1 VLRQFGTTRR
11 IRAGTSRA
19 GDCVTSAT
27 TLASA
32 VRPIVNARLR
42 RVVAT
47 GGVVVFV
54 AALGYLVVLPLIRL
68 QTFAFE
74 DGAEGYRT
82 AYSAPGIGEVLWTT
96 AALATGSLVIAMV
109 LGTSLAW
116 AASRLPA
123 RYGFLRTLPV
133 LPIVIPAVANV
144 VGWVFLFSPRPGYLN
159 ALLRYLP
166 WWSDLESGP
175 VDIYSVPWIILI
187 TGFLLTSFVYLFVTA
202 GLQGINQE
210 HIEAAEA
217 CGSSPSGAFFK
228 VVLPLLRPALIY
240 GAGVVLLL
248 GLGQFTAPLLLG
260 SSLGINVVT
269 TEMFRYM
276 SESPVDFAAA
286 AAFGAPLVI
295 FGLVVVV
302 LQKIGL
308 GDQARFVTHGG
319 RAFRSSQRASKAAVV
334 MILLY
339 TAVSTV
345 LPIGSLIIVALSPYW
360 SSAIKPENFTLENF
374 GTVLSRSDTTEA
386 IVTSV
391 MASAVAVAIVLIVGF
406 IASSLL
412 LRWQSFKPVRALLD
426 LIVSLPL
433 GIPAVI
439 FGAGFLL
446 TYSYP
451 PLILYGSRWVIILVY
466 TALMLPF
473 GTRMLLSSMIS
484 LGDGY
489 LEASRA
495 SGAGLLAT
503 NLRIVLPLLR
513 TSFGAAAA
521 LMFVLLTHEF
531 SASLLVR
538 TPTTQV
544 MGTVLYDFWTNGS
557 YPTVAAI
564 ALVMTVVTA
573 IGVATAMLIGGRD
586 VFDRL

>member
-1 VLRQFGTTRR
+1 V
-11 IRAGTSRA
+11 S
-19 GDCVTSAT
+19 
-27 TLASA
+27 
-32 VRPIVNARLR
+32 
-42 RVVAT
+42 
-47 GGVVVFV
+47 
-54 AALGYLVVLPLIRL
+54 
-68 QTFAFE
+68 
-74 DGAEGYRT
+74 
-82 AYSAPGIGEVLWTT
+82 
-96 AALATGSLVIAMV
+96 
-109 LGTSLAW
+109 
-116 AASRLPA
+116 
-123 RYGFLRTLPV
+123 
-133 LPIVIPAVANV
+133 
-144 VGWVFLFSPRPGYLN
+144 
-159 ALLRYLP
+159 
-166 WWSDLESGP
+166 
-175 VDIYSVPWIILI
+175 
-187 TGFLLTSFVYLFVTA
+187 A

-217 CGSSPSGAFFK
+217 SGSSPSGAFFK

-260 SSLGINVVT
+260 TSLGINVVT

-286 AAFGAPLVI
+286 AAFGSPLVI

-302 LQKIGL
+302 LQKLGL

-319 RAFRSSQRASKAAVV
+319 RAFRSSHRASKAAVV

-339 TAVSTV
+339 TAVSTA
-345 LPIGSLIIVALSPYW
+345 LPIGSLIIVALSRYW
-360 SSAIKPENFTLENF
+360 SSAIKPGDFTLDNF
-374 GTVLSRSDTTEA
+374 RTVLSRSDTTQA

-391 MASAVAVAIVLIVGF
+391 LASAVAVAIVLTVGF
-406 IASSLL
+406 IAASLL
-412 LRWQSFKPVRALLD
+412 LRWQSFRPVRALLD

-489 LEASRA
+489 LEASRV
-495 SGAGLLAT
+495 SGAGVLAT

-513 TSFGAAAA
+513 TSIGAAAA

-544 MGTVLYDFWTNGS
+544 MGTVLYDNWTNGS

-564 ALVMTVVTA
+564 ALVMTVVTG
-573 IGVATAMLIGGRD
+573 IGVAAAMLMGGRD

>member
-1 VLRQFGTTRR
+1 
-11 IRAGTSRA
+11 
-19 GDCVTSAT
+19 VTSAT

-32 VRPIVNARLR
+32 ARPIVGARLR
-42 RVVAT
+42 RLAAAS
-47 GGVVVFV
+47 GVLVFV
-54 AALGYLVVLPLIRL
+54 GALGYLVVLPLIRL

-82 AYSAPGIGEVLWTT
+82 AYSAPGIGKVLWTT

-116 AASRLPA
+116 AASRLPPQ
-123 RYGFLRTLPV
+123 YGFLRTLPV

-319 RAFRSSQRASKAAVV
+319 RAFRTSQRASKAAVA

-406 IASSLL
+406 VASSLL

-426 LIVSLPL
+426 LIISLPL

-495 SGAGLLAT
+495 SGAGVLAT
-503 NLRIVLPLLR
+503 NTRIVLPLLR
-513 TSFGAAAA
+513 TSIGAAAA

-564 ALVMTVVTA
+564 ALVMTLVTA

>member
-1 VLRQFGTTRR
+1 
-11 IRAGTSRA
+11 
-19 GDCVTSAT
+19 VTSAT

-32 VRPIVNARLR
+32 ARPIVGARIR
-42 RVVAT
+42 RLAAA
-47 GGVVVFV
+47 GGVLVFV
-54 AALGYLVVLPLIRL
+54 GALGYLVVLPLIRL

-82 AYSAPGIGEVLWTT
+82 AYSAPGIGKVLWTT

-116 AASRLPA
+116 AASRLPPQ
-123 RYGFLRTLPV
+123 YGFLRTLPV

-319 RAFRSSQRASKAAVV
+319 RAFRTSQRASKAAVV

-406 IASSLL
+406 VASSLL

-426 LIVSLPL
+426 LIISLPL

-495 SGAGLLAT
+495 SGAGVLAT
-503 NLRIVLPLLR
+503 NTRIVLPLLR
-513 TSFGAAAA
+513 TSIGAAAA

-564 ALVMTVVTA
+564 ALVMTLVTA

>member
-1 VLRQFGTTRR
+1 
-11 IRAGTSRA
+11 
-19 GDCVTSAT
+19 VTSAT

-32 VRPIVNARLR
+32 ARPIVGARLR
-42 RVVAT
+42 RLAAA
-47 GGVVVFV
+47 GGVLVFV

-82 AYSAPGIGEVLWTT
+82 AYSAPGIGKVLWTT

-116 AASRLPA
+116 AASRLPPQ
-123 RYGFLRTLPV
+123 YGFLRTLPV

-260 SSLGINVVT
+260 SSLGIDVVT

-319 RAFRSSQRASKAAVV
+319 RAFRTSQRASKAAVV

-406 IASSLL
+406 IAASLL

-426 LIVSLPL
+426 LIISLPL

-495 SGAGLLAT
+495 SGAGVLAT

-513 TSFGAAAA
+513 TSIGAAAA

>member
-1 VLRQFGTTRR
+1 
-11 IRAGTSRA
+11 
-19 GDCVTSAT
+19 VTSAT

-32 VRPIVNARLR
+32 ARPIVGARLR
-42 RVVAT
+42 RLAAA
-47 GGVVVFV
+47 GGVLVFV
-54 AALGYLVVLPLIRL
+54 GALGYLVVLPLIRL

-82 AYSAPGIGEVLWTT
+82 AYSAPGIGKVLWTT

-116 AASRLPA
+116 AASRLPPQ
-123 RYGFLRTLPV
+123 YGFLRTLPV

-319 RAFRSSQRASKAAVV
+319 RAFRTSQRASKAAVV

-406 IASSLL
+406 VASSLL

-426 LIVSLPL
+426 LIISLPL

-495 SGAGLLAT
+495 SGAGVLAT
-503 NLRIVLPLLR
+503 NTRIVLPLLR
-513 TSFGAAAA
+513 TSIGAAAA

-564 ALVMTVVTA
+564 ALVMTLVTA

>member
-1 VLRQFGTTRR
+1 
-11 IRAGTSRA
+11 
-19 GDCVTSAT
+19 VTSAT

-32 VRPIVNARLR
+32 ASPIVGARLR
-42 RVVAT
+42 RLAAG
-47 GGVVVFV
+47 GGVLAFV
-54 AALGYLVVLPLIRL
+54 GALGYLVVLPLIRL

-74 DGAEGYRT
+74 DGGEGYRT
-82 AYSAPGIGEVLWTT
+82 AYSAPGIGKVLWTT
-96 AALATGSLVIAMV
+96 TALAVGSLVIAMV
-109 LGTSLAW
+109 LGTALAW

-123 RYGFLRTLPV
+123 QYGFLRTLPV

-187 TGFLLTSFVYLFVTA
+187 TGFLLTSFVYLFVSA

-286 AAFGAPLVI
+286 AAFGSPLVI
-295 FGLVVVV
+295 FGIVVVV
-302 LQKIGL
+302 LQKLGL

-319 RAFRSSQRASKAAVV
+319 RAFRTSHRASKVAVV

-339 TAVSTV
+339 TAVSTA

-374 GTVLSRSDTTEA
+374 GTVLSRSETTQA
-386 IVTSV
+386 IITSV
-391 MASAVAVAIVLIVGF
+391 TASAVAVAIVLIVGF
-406 IASSLL
+406 IAASLL
-412 LRWQSFKPVRALLD
+412 LRWQSFRPVRVLLD
-426 LIVSLPL
+426 LIISLPL

-489 LEASRA
+489 LEASRV
-495 SGAGLLAT
+495 SGAGVLAT
-503 NLRIVLPLLR
+503 NARIVLPLLR
-513 TSFGAAAA
+513 TSIGGAAA

-573 IGVATAMLIGGRD
+573 IGVATAMLMGGRD